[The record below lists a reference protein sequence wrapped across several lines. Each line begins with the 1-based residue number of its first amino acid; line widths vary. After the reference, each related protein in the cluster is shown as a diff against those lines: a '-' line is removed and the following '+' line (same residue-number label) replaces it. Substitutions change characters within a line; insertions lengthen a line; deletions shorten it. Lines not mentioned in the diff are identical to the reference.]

1 MGSENQMEM
10 MERGGGGN
18 EAEVW
23 AVVQAQ
29 VKRHVDLVVVVGGGY
44 ELMMGVKVKWIWR
57 RKVGTEVEAMRM
69 YLDSGEGKRSR
80 EIIWSV
86 GYHKRGGLKKSKS
99 KEV

>member
-44 ELMMGVKVKWIWR
+44 ELMMGDKAKWIWR
-57 RKVGTEVEAMRM
+57 RKVGTEVEASM
-69 YLDSGEGKRSR
+69 
-80 EIIWSV
+80 
-86 GYHKRGGLKKSKS
+86 
-99 KEV
+99 EVRVNEDVFRFG

>member
-29 VKRHVDLVVVVGGGY
+29 VKRYVDLVVVVFGGLRWGSRRNGYGGG
-44 ELMMGVKVKWIWR
+44 K
-57 RKVGTEVEAMRM
+57 
-69 YLDSGEGKRSR
+69 
-80 EIIWSV
+80 
-86 GYHKRGGLKKSKS
+86 
-99 KEV
+99 